1 MTDLGFVKIIH
12 PPTGSTAEVPESS
25 LPHHY
30 RAGWALLDESPEP
43 DPEPPKPVRAG
54 AAAKAKAEAAA
65 AAGAG
70 TTREGE

>member
-12 PPTGSTAEVPESS
+12 PETGNTAVVPESS

-30 RAGWALLDESPEP
+30 RAGWALLDETPEP
-43 DPEPPKPVRAG
+43 DPEPPRPVRAS
-54 AAAKAKAEAAA
+54 AAKAKAEAAA